1 MISAVSD
8 VTCSGANNG
17 SMTVQANGGTQ
28 PLTYTWSNG
37 QTGTSP
43 SISGLAP
50 GSYSVTVSDAN
61 GCTALAIASIVA
73 PPPIVATLAPVAA
86 HCGQADGSVSAS
98 VQGGTPG
105 YTYSWTNG
113 STAASINNVIPGTY
127 SVTVTDG
134 NGCTQSVQA
143 TVADTPPP
151 VLAQTSLSNAL
162 CAGTASGSASVSAV
176 GGTGPYT
183 YLWSNGA
190 GGSVA
195 SNLAA
200 GSYTVTATDVYG
212 CTALLTVSITEPLPL
227 LVVPTPTP
235 STCGQSNGVV
245 AIAISGGSQPYASNW
260 STGASG
266 TTNLS
271 GLAAGSYSATVTDNN
286 GCTQSVQVN
295 VSDLPAPVLANPT
308 STPVSCNGGSNG
320 TTAVVLV
327 SSTSAVNYSWAP
339 SGGNSA
345 TASGLTAGS
354 YTVTA
359 TDNNGCTATQT
370 VTVNQPPLLVPAV
383 QSLPALCN
391 GSPTGSASVLAS
403 GGVTPYSFIWSNGA
417 SGPAASNLI
426 AGSYAVTVTDN
437 NGCTAQSTVQVNQPA
452 ALAIPLTPV
461 NANCSGASTGSV
473 SSLVSG
479 GTAPYAYLWNTGG
492 TLPAVSAVPAGTYTV
507 TVTDANGCTLQNTV
521 VVTQPAPV
529 LVQASVTDATCS
541 QNNGTA
547 NANASGG
554 TGTLNFTWSNSQTGS
569 SVSGLAPGSYTVT
582 ATDANG
588 CTATSTVSLINYPSP
603 TLNPPVSTPVS
614 CNGGANGTASVSVL
628 TGTSP
633 YTYSWSPSGGTSNAA
648 SGLVAGNYSVVV
660 TDNNGCT
667 STTTV
672 VITQPTALI
681 LQLSATQATCGN
693 PNGSASAV
701 VSGGSPTYFYSWSGG
716 SINSTSGGLLAG
728 TYTLTVTDNNGC
740 TVVGQVNV
748 PTPPTLAVNTS
759 ATPANCNGASTGS
772 VSATASGGTS
782 PFSYSWNN
790 GSVQQ
795 NPSGLSAGSYT
806 VVITDANGCTATTAA
821 AVVTQPT
828 PIVLQTQSNPSLCST
843 ANGTAQVSG
852 AGGTGVLNYVW
863 SNGQSGTS
871 ISNLAAGSYTATAT
885 DANGCTSVA
894 VAAVSNLGGPVLLAA
909 QPTPVSCA
917 GGNNGSA
924 SVVVS
929 SGNPPYQY
937 SWTPT
942 GGVSSTAT
950 NLTAGN
956 YQVTVTDV
964 NGCIAVES
972 YTITEPL
979 PLQATASGQ
988 AVNCNGNSTGSVS
1001 VSAVGGVTGYSY
1013 SWSNGAATSAVSA
1026 LAAGTYTV
1034 IVTDANGCTDNASYV
1049 VTQPPLLSANA
1060 SVTPVSCNGGNNGT
1074 ASVSAGGGTAP
1085 YAYTWS
1091 NGSANSGQ
1099 NNLVAGTYSVV
1110 VTDAN
1115 GCTRSASGTITQPTA
1130 IALQVNTTPST
1141 CGNSNG
1147 GISVVGSGG
1156 TGALQYQ
1163 WSNGSTLASNNNI
1176 AAGTYTVTATDANG
1190 CTATSNAAV
1199 NNQGGP
1205 QVALQ
1210 ASTNVTCFGGSD
1222 GAASVIVNSGVT
1234 PFTYSW
1240 SPSGGNT
1247 SSASGLSAG
1256 PYTVNV
1262 TDGNGCI
1269 SGVNVVI
1276 TQPTA
1281 IVLQLSS
1288 QLATCGS
1295 ANGVA
1300 SVIAS
1305 GGTGGFSYAWS
1316 SGASGA
1322 TSTGLMPGP
1331 YGVTVT
1337 DASGCTASGSISVLS
1352 PSSLSIQTSSTPTSC
1367 NGGSNGTASV
1377 VAIGGNPGYTY
1388 AWSTGSAIPFTT
1400 GLVAGTYTV
1409 TVTDA
1414 DGCSLQ
1420 QPVVVSQPTALVL
1433 QTSATDANC
1442 GASNG
1447 SATVSAAGATAP
1459 YQYLWSNASAVAQA
1473 VNLAPG
1479 SYTVTVTDA
1488 NGCTASTNQ
1497 SLGSLPGPSIAAL
1510 LTGNSACA
1518 GSAGGT
1524 ALVQPA
1530 GGVAPYSYIWSTGA
1544 TTAAITGLLAGNYTV
1559 TVSDVYGCTT
1569 SQIGVVSQP
1578 QAMTVTIQSSANVS
1592 CNGGAD
1598 GTASVVVS
1606 GGAPP
1611 FVYTW
1616 SNGASAA
1623 TASGLIAGTYTVTV
1637 SDFNGCTETQSV
1649 SIQQPAAL
1657 ALTLSGSS
1665 PAPCFGQSGAAASY
1679 VASGGTP
1686 PFSYLWSGGQTGSSI
1701 SGVNAGTYTVILTD
1715 ANGCTATSNVTL
1727 AQPPALQVQQ
1737 LALGN
1742 ITCFNGNDGT
1752 ASVSANGGTP
1762 AYTYS
1767 WSNGAVQ
1774 SAIAGVTAGSY
1785 TVTVTDSRGCT
1796 AQLSVAL
1803 TQPATLPAVSFTP
1816 PTAEGCE
1823 PLFVQ
1828 FGSNNLG
1835 GATYQWNFGDGT
1847 NGSGAAPAHLYT
1859 DAGTYDVTVTVTDA
1873 NGCTNTLRRNG
1884 IIRVFALPEAFFV
1897 TDPAEP
1903 NSLDPVVDFYNG
1915 STGAATAWWD
1925 FGDGSAASTAWSPS
1939 HAYIDTGLY
1948 VITLAVRSLEG
1959 CVDTFQNKI
1968 IVKPDVSFWVPNAFT
1983 PNNDGDNETFTG
1995 YGINVKGAEFFI
2007 FDRWGTVVYESD
2019 ALSRG
2024 WNGTYF
2030 NQGNPC
2036 PEAVYVYLFRVDLGG
2051 TEPKE
2056 FTGRVSL
2063 VR

>member
-1 MISAVSD
+1 
-8 VTCSGANNG
+8 
-17 SMTVQANGGTQ
+17 
-28 PLTYTWSNG
+28 
-37 QTGTSP
+37 
-43 SISGLAP
+43 
-50 GSYSVTVSDAN
+50 
-61 GCTALAIASIVA
+61 
-73 PPPIVATLAPVAA
+73 
-86 HCGQADGSVSAS
+86 
-98 VQGGTPG
+98 
-105 YTYSWTNG
+105 
-113 STAASINNVIPGTY
+113 
-127 SVTVTDG
+127 
-134 NGCTQSVQA
+134 
-143 TVADTPPP
+143 
-151 VLAQTSLSNAL
+151 
-162 CAGTASGSASVSAV
+162 
-176 GGTGPYT
+176 
-183 YLWSNGA
+183 
-190 GGSVA
+190 
-195 SNLAA
+195 
-200 GSYTVTATDVYG
+200 
-212 CTALLTVSITEPLPL
+212 
-227 LVVPTPTP
+227 
-235 STCGQSNGVV
+235 
-245 AIAISGGSQPYASNW
+245 
-260 STGASG
+260 
-266 TTNLS
+266 
-271 GLAAGSYSATVTDNN
+271 
-286 GCTQSVQVN
+286 
-295 VSDLPAPVLANPT
+295 
-308 STPVSCNGGSNG
+308 
-320 TTAVVLV
+320 
-327 SSTSAVNYSWAP
+327 
-339 SGGNSA
+339 
-345 TASGLTAGS
+345 
-354 YTVTA
+354 
-359 TDNNGCTATQT
+359 
-370 VTVNQPPLLVPAV
+370 
-383 QSLPALCN
+383 
-391 GSPTGSASVLAS
+391 
-403 GGVTPYSFIWSNGA
+403 
-417 SGPAASNLI
+417 
-426 AGSYAVTVTDN
+426 
-437 NGCTAQSTVQVNQPA
+437 
-452 ALAIPLTPV
+452 
-461 NANCSGASTGSV
+461 
-473 SSLVSG
+473 
-479 GTAPYAYLWNTGG
+479 
-492 TLPAVSAVPAGTYTV
+492 
-507 TVTDANGCTLQNTV
+507 
-521 VVTQPAPV
+521 
-529 LVQASVTDATCS
+529 
-541 QNNGTA
+541 
-547 NANASGG
+547 
-554 TGTLNFTWSNSQTGS
+554 
-569 SVSGLAPGSYTVT
+569 
-582 ATDANG
+582 
-588 CTATSTVSLINYPSP
+588 
-603 TLNPPVSTPVS
+603 
-614 CNGGANGTASVSVL
+614 
-628 TGTSP
+628 
-633 YTYSWSPSGGTSNAA
+633 
-648 SGLVAGNYSVVV
+648 
-660 TDNNGCT
+660 
-667 STTTV
+667 
-672 VITQPTALI
+672 
-681 LQLSATQATCGN
+681 
-693 PNGSASAV
+693 
-701 VSGGSPTYFYSWSGG
+701 
-716 SINSTSGGLLAG
+716 
-728 TYTLTVTDNNGC
+728 
-740 TVVGQVNV
+740 
-748 PTPPTLAVNTS
+748 
-759 ATPANCNGASTGS
+759 
-772 VSATASGGTS
+772 
-782 PFSYSWNN
+782 
-790 GSVQQ
+790 
-795 NPSGLSAGSYT
+795 
-806 VVITDANGCTATTAA
+806 
-821 AVVTQPT
+821 
-828 PIVLQTQSNPSLCST
+828 
-843 ANGTAQVSG
+843 
-852 AGGTGVLNYVW
+852 
-863 SNGQSGTS
+863 
-871 ISNLAAGSYTATAT
+871 
-885 DANGCTSVA
+885 
-894 VAAVSNLGGPVLLAA
+894 
-909 QPTPVSCA
+909 VSCA

-1060 SVTPVSCNGGNNGT
+1060 SVTPVSCNGGSNGT

-1091 NGSANSGQ
+1091 NGSGNSGQ

-1210 ASTNVTCFGGSD
+1210 SSTNVTCFGGSD

-1459 YQYLWSNASAVAQA
+1459 YQYLWSNAAAVAQA

-1544 TTAAITGLLAGNYTV
+1544 TT
-1559 TVSDVYGCTT
+1559 
-1569 SQIGVVSQP
+1569 
-1578 QAMTVTIQSSANVS
+1578 
-1592 CNGGAD
+1592 
-1598 GTASVVVS
+1598 
-1606 GGAPP
+1606 
-1611 FVYTW
+1611 
-1616 SNGASAA
+1616 
-1623 TASGLIAGTYTVTV
+1623 
-1637 SDFNGCTETQSV
+1637 
-1649 SIQQPAAL
+1649 
-1657 ALTLSGSS
+1657 
-1665 PAPCFGQSGAAASY
+1665 
-1679 VASGGTP
+1679 
-1686 PFSYLWSGGQTGSSI
+1686 
-1701 SGVNAGTYTVILTD
+1701 
-1715 ANGCTATSNVTL
+1715 
-1727 AQPPALQVQQ
+1727 
-1737 LALGN
+1737 
-1742 ITCFNGNDGT
+1742 
-1752 ASVSANGGTP
+1752 
-1762 AYTYS
+1762 
-1767 WSNGAVQ
+1767 
-1774 SAIAGVTAGSY
+1774 
-1785 TVTVTDSRGCT
+1785 
-1796 AQLSVAL
+1796 
-1803 TQPATLPAVSFTP
+1803 
-1816 PTAEGCE
+1816 
-1823 PLFVQ
+1823 
-1828 FGSNNLG
+1828 
-1835 GATYQWNFGDGT
+1835 
-1847 NGSGAAPAHLYT
+1847 
-1859 DAGTYDVTVTVTDA
+1859 
-1873 NGCTNTLRRNG
+1873 
-1884 IIRVFALPEAFFV
+1884 
-1897 TDPAEP
+1897 
-1903 NSLDPVVDFYNG
+1903 
-1915 STGAATAWWD
+1915 
-1925 FGDGSAASTAWSPS
+1925 
-1939 HAYIDTGLY
+1939 
-1948 VITLAVRSLEG
+1948 
-1959 CVDTFQNKI
+1959 
-1968 IVKPDVSFWVPNAFT
+1968 
-1983 PNNDGDNETFTG
+1983 
-1995 YGINVKGAEFFI
+1995 
-2007 FDRWGTVVYESD
+2007 
-2019 ALSRG
+2019 
-2024 WNGTYF
+2024 
-2030 NQGNPC
+2030 
-2036 PEAVYVYLFRVDLGG
+2036 
-2051 TEPKE
+2051 
-2056 FTGRVSL
+2056 
-2063 VR
+2063 